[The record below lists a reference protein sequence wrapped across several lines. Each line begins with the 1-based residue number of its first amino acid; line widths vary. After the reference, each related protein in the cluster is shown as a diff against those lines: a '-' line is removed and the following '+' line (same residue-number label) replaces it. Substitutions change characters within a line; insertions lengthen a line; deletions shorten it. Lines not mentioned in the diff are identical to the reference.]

1 MKTITSKKKLIK
13 IIKNQKNLGFI
24 PTMGALHDGHISL
37 INKSMSQC
45 DKTIVSIF
53 INKAQ
58 FNRKNDYKFYPR
70 VMKKDI
76 SILKKLK
83 IDYLYVPTIKQIYFN
98 GPNRNIKISALE
110 NKLCGKNRPGHFKA
124 VVDVIDRFIKLIKP
138 KKIYLG
144 KKDMQQLII
153 IEHFIKLNKIKT
165 KVVGCKTIREK
176 NGIACSS
183 RNFILSSEDKII
195 ASKIYQLLRKKKKKI
210 IKNNFLLNKIRKTI
224 IKFGVKKIDY
234 LKILDVNNLLG
245 LFSKNKK
252 YRIFIAY
259 YIKSTRLIDNI

>member
-1 MKTITSKKKLIK
+1 MKTITSKNKLVK
-13 IIKNQKNLGFI
+13 IIKNQKNLGFV
-24 PTMGALHDGHISL
+24 PTMGALHDGHLSL
-37 INKSMSQC
+37 IKKSMSQC

-58 FNRKNDYKFYPR
+58 FNRSNDYQSYPR
-70 VMKKDI
+70 VMKKDM

-83 IDYLYVPTIKQIYFN
+83 IDYLYVPTIKQIYLN
-98 GPNRNIKISALE
+98 GPNRNIKISAFE

-138 KKIYLG
+138 KRIYLG
-144 KKDMQQLII
+144 EKDMQQLKI
-153 IEHFIKLNKIKT
+153 IEHFIKSNKIKT

-234 LKILDVNNLLG
+234 ITILDVNNLLG
-245 LFSKNKK
+245 VFSKNKK